1 MPLPPG
7 YSFSNSGLRA
17 QRNGY
22 NYDVPSREDIQMEK
36 ENYQATFEDWDWQGE
51 TGPNGQALPE
61 FATGW
66 KPNGEADFGTGLAG
80 WGKKFMSNVR
90 GAWQTGYQEGIKISS
105 LTQFGM
111 EKLNPVAGKNLSPEE
126 AQKKVQEMQAE
137 RKPKDQNA
145 AYWAAAV
152 EATKEGFN
160 QALWGVLEG
169 LGSVAKG
176 AEQTIGSAAYAIA
189 DTIEGKDIN
198 WQRNWDASRMLYSGL
213 FDATIFSEME
223 RRIDAGIRPDLAE
236 QEIMIEKKWTM
247 WPELIGQ
254 VIFDPLNVVSV
265 IGKAGAQAKI
275 VKNVSKTFHEVA
287 NPNIAKLIGEAG
299 ETLAKLDDA
308 TAYRN
313 IDEIVKA
320 QQGLTA
326 VAEHADDIAQ
336 AGKDLEA
343 FSQSYKLAS
352 MTRDGKVAHI
362 ANQTGEILM
371 HIVNNSDPDEA
382 LEIIRGMVLSTS
394 NDTEKAAEGVA
405 AMLHFPDAP
414 ALFSQA
420 GNNTTVLLSRMYE
433 KYGDTWLKTLGEL
446 KDNPVELTKNLLGK
460 LDEVGEE
467 MFPSVT
473 KMLDAE
479 KAVKAGGQVSDA
491 VRALAERAKNL
502 PEYVKAATRF
512 HDKAQTIVGPINK
525 AFAGAYMGWSPGYAF
540 RNFSNNS
547 LQMLIDYGPG
557 VLLGKADDLL
567 AKTEKLHGGLL
578 QGAVGFGEAG
588 AMFADKA
595 EGLTDAASTLKAI
608 KSETTLTKGPAQI
621 MAAKMEANAAKRI
634 IAKTYRQSWDKG
646 VKAMVKSLAPD
657 LKAAG
662 FSDDIIKKLPTY
674 ILNNDG
680 DAGKV
685 IQALRSDIDS
695 GVIDLF
701 NDISRIDPKHKG
713 FLESAGKWDEY
724 VDNVLQAKTP
734 EAANQ
739 AATKIFDDLAQ
750 AADEVYRE
758 ARPAVDNYD
767 KFLKMA
773 EDSGMPSQRGQLVS
787 LRKTESRKAIQA
799 AEAILAEADD
809 LGAQMGLQVGT
820 MKKARKITGL
830 NTWGNDAAKEA
841 DRINDL
847 TWKLTKDAKKGG
859 NVQQLWMAY
868 PELFPGTP
876 PANMDT
882 RTFLDALWHNYDQV
896 TSKTWGAARDTAIE
910 NVTGYLDDLKASG
923 VEVPQDWY
931 DTIKMAQEGA
941 QQYDNAMIGRLGELV
956 EDTPMPYGSR
966 TSQINN
972 IAAKNGIATATD
984 AGLPTDKKTLAII
997 NKYAGVNYKSLED
1010 VPLEVAEEAFA
1021 KKAGK
1026 ATKAATATQPELAK
1040 TPLTM
1045 DDATQLPRSE
1055 LDPEVSGEF
1064 ERVAKE
1070 LQRELFE
1077 GEAGKRLFTEAGVI
1091 GQSSTNADWYK
1102 ELYRQG
1108 LRKQTVDKALEKVV
1122 LDAGKDTGKTVERVK
1137 ELIVERIRFGDPKNG
1152 IPPNLKVLQAMGAD
1166 PDDMARALDDY
1177 NDITRQTK
1185 TLDELLGRES
1195 VQLSDEAAELAP
1207 DPDLPY
1213 FDEAGNLVEPKRKRI
1228 LPPSTDGEMP
1238 TAARAIHEQMDGVKE
1253 IRQWMMDDI
1262 AKNYGKKQLV
1272 NGVQESAM
1280 KTAEREL
1287 TQKLAENRLISSRVA
1302 QANRDF
1308 TLLNYGE
1315 KSYWDT
1321 ALAYLYPYHYWYKGT
1336 YTNWMKRIAQNPS
1349 VLAHYSKYKDTL
1361 ATVHADMP
1369 EWWKYNINSNDL
1381 PGVDTDNPL
1390 YFNLEATLWPLNGIT
1405 GIDFNDSSKRVN
1417 GWTYA
1422 LDQLNKFGPS
1432 TWTPISMITGLSLYA
1447 QGEREAGEKW
1457 MGRLFPQSNVIKAV
1471 GSKLGVT
1478 NLETDPFVK
1487 FLQGGLDPYERRRVQ
1502 RALAEIEQE
1511 AIRGEVPYTRE
1522 QIQDA
1527 AYSQDGEIWEEAIR
1541 RAVNGKSG
1549 SQISSYLFGV
1559 GFKGRSQEDMEID
1572 EFQTAYGKLWTMR
1585 PNLTPEEFREGMDKL
1600 KGTYPFMDTLLLSR
1614 RDTVERDSGFA
1625 YTVMNRIPPGQSSKI
1640 AQAAGIDPK
1649 LMEMFYDT
1657 KGQIEKWP
1665 PADRQKFMAGILNI
1679 AATLEI
1685 PEDVTRAEW
1694 TQAKNA
1700 YSGLTTEAK
1709 DQFGDNILDLVD
1721 GYYAAKTKSYQAA
1734 DAYLEKHPDV
1744 ESYMNWRSERILN
1757 SPILSAYYG
1766 GASMVE
1772 NYQRSKMYAE
1782 IETKLGKDIFDVMD
1796 QYNDAKTYG
1805 TPEEAKKIYNQNKA
1819 RIKQYYSIKDDWTLV
1834 IDRAVAQL
1842 GATLPEGQGVSIR
1855 PDVQGVGAQQLAGAL
1870 QEPEMPSYEDFQA
1883 FIPSHVLSLV
1893 EDYFT
1898 QGERLPE
1905 SAEKQLDRLAN
1916 EMGYDSG
1923 QDLIQAIGSSM
1934 YASP

>member
-1 MPLPPG
+1 MPLPKG
-7 YSFSNSGLRA
+7 YSWSDSGLRA

-22 NYDVPSREDIQMEK
+22 NYDVPSREDIQIEK

-90 GAWQTGYQEGIKISS
+90 NAWQTGYTEGLTVTKWNVRAGSDEKIKELQEA
-105 LTQFGM
+105 
-111 EKLNPVAGKNLSPEE
+111 N
-126 AQKKVQEMQAE
+126 
-137 RKPKDQNA
+137 KPKTENA
-145 AYWAAAV
+145 AYWAASV
-152 EATKEGFN
+152 EATKEIFN
-160 QALWGVLEG
+160 QSLWGVLDG

-176 AEQTIGSAAYAIA
+176 AEQAIGSTAYAIA

-198 WQRNWDASRMLYSGL
+198 WKRNWDASRMLYSGL
-213 FDATIFSEME
+213 FDATIFAEME
-223 RRIDAGIRPDLAE
+223 RRIDSGMRADLAE
-236 QEIMIEKKWTM
+236 QEIMIDKKWTM

-265 IGKAGAQAKI
+265 VGKAGAQAKI

-343 FSQSYKLAS
+343 LSNSYRLAS
-352 MTRDGKVAHI
+352 MTRDGKVAHV
-362 ANQTGEILM
+362 ANQTGEVLM
-371 HIVNNSDPDEA
+371 HIVNNTDADEA

-394 NDTEKAAEGVA
+394 SDTAKAAEGVA

-420 GNNTTVLLSRMYE
+420 GNNTTVMLSRMYE

-479 KAVKAGGQVSDA
+479 KAVKAGGEVSDT

-512 HDKAQTIVGPINK
+512 HDRAQLVIGPLNK

-567 AKTEKLHGGLL
+567 AKTEKLHGGVL
-578 QGAVGFGEAG
+578 QGAVGFGETG
-588 AMFADKA
+588 ALFADKA
-595 EGLTDAASTLKAI
+595 EGASDVASTLKAV
-608 KSETTLTKGPAQI
+608 KDKTKLLGKDAKGPAQI
-621 MAAKMEANAAKRI
+621 MAAKMELNAAKRI

-646 VKAMVKSLAPD
+646 VKAMVKSLSPD

-662 FSDDIIKKLPTY
+662 FSDDIIRKLPTY

-701 NDISRIDPKHKG
+701 NDISRIDPKYKG

-724 VDNVLQAKTP
+724 VDNVLRAETP
-734 EAANQ
+734 EAANA

-758 ARPAVDNYD
+758 ARPAVDQYD

-876 PANMDT
+876 PAGMNT
-882 RTFLDALWHNYDQV
+882 QTFLDALWHNYDQV

-910 NVTGYLDDLKASG
+910 NVTGYLDDLKKAG

-966 TSQINN
+966 TSQINA

-984 AGLPTDKKTLAII
+984 AGLPTDKRTLAVI

-1010 VPLEVAEEAFA
+1010 VPLDVAEEAFA
-1021 KKAGK
+1021 KKAGRV
-1026 ATKAATATQPELAK
+1026 TKAATEATKRPVDEIRKLNDSMIDGDSQSAEYAALVKQRRALSWQM
-1040 TPLTM
+1040 TRDEASEVGL
-1045 DDATQLPRSE
+1045 RRNYE
-1055 LDPEVSGEF
+1055 LDNGKYYEMAQEPTGNKDFPSEVRYVRKEVDPAEI
-1064 ERVAKE
+1064 ERMKDAVFAGAHKLDVE
-1070 LQRELFE
+1070 EAIK
-1077 GEAGKRLFTEAGVI
+1077 AGKNVPEEVL
-1091 GQSSTNADWYK
+1091 ADY
-1102 ELYRQG
+1102 
-1108 LRKQTVDKALEKVV
+1108 
-1122 LDAGKDTGKTVERVK
+1122 
-1137 ELIVERIRFGDPKNG
+1137 
-1152 IPPNLKVLQAMGAD
+1152 
-1166 PDDMARALDDY
+1166 
-1177 NDITRQTK
+1177 
-1185 TLDELLGRES
+1185 
-1195 VQLSDEAAELAP
+1195 
-1207 DPDLPY
+1207 PDLAAKY
-1213 FDEAGNLVEPKRKRI
+1213 KDEIAANIERASGAHFDEASNLVEPARKRI

-1253 IRQWMMDDI
+1253 IRAWMMDDI

-1280 KTAEREL
+1280 KQAEREL

-1336 YTNWMKRIAQNPS
+1336 YTNWMKRLVQNPS

-1390 YFNLEATLWPLNGIT
+1390 YFNLEATLWPLNGLT
-1405 GIDFNDSSKRVN
+1405 NVDFNDPSKRVN

-1432 TWTPISMITGLSLYA
+1432 TWTPINMITGLSLYA

-1471 GSKLGVT
+1471 GSKLGIA

-1487 FLQGGLDPYERRRVQ
+1487 FLQGGLDPYERRRVD

-1511 AIRGEVPYTRE
+1511 AIRGELPYTRE

-1527 AYSQDGEIWEEAIR
+1527 AYNKEGEIWEEAIR

-1559 GFKGRSQEDMEID
+1559 GFKGRTQEDMEID
-1572 EFQTAYGKLWTMR
+1572 EFYTSYSKLWTMR

-1600 KGTYPFMDTLLLSR
+1600 KTEYPFMDTMLLSR
-1614 RDTVERDSGFA
+1614 RDSEDRDSGFA

-1649 LMEMFYDT
+1649 LMDMFYST
-1657 KGQIEKWP
+1657 KGQLENWT

-1709 DQFGDNILDLVD
+1709 EQFGDSIMDLVD
-1721 GYYAAKTKSYQAA
+1721 GYYAAKTKSYQAG

-1744 ESYMNWRSERILN
+1744 ESYMNWRSERIIN
-1757 SPILSAYYG
+1757 SPLLSAYYG

-1772 NYQRSKMYAE
+1772 NYQKSRMYAD
-1782 IETKLGKDIFDVMD
+1782 IEQKVGKDIFDIID
-1796 QYNDAKTYG
+1796 QYNDLKTYG
-1805 TPEEAKKIYNQNKA
+1805 TAAEVKAFNRQYKA
-1819 RIKQYYSIKDDWTLV
+1819 RINQYYDLKDEWQFT
-1834 IDRAVAQL
+1834 IDQQVAQL
-1842 GATLPEGQGVSIR
+1842 GASLPEGQGVQIR
-1855 PDVQGVGAQQLAGAL
+1855 EDIRGLGAEQLAGAL
-1870 QEPEMPSYEDFQA
+1870 QGPEQPSYEEFQA
-1883 FIPSHVLSLV
+1883 QIPEHVLSLV
-1893 EDYFT
+1893 EDYIT

-1916 EMGYDSG
+1916 ELGYETG
-1923 QDLIQAIGSSM
+1923 QDLIQAIGISL
-1934 YASP
+1934 YE